1 MLKWT
6 DKQRE
11 YLNKANHRWN
21 FKVGAVRS
29 GKTFQDKEDMI
40 PRRIRERIGKDG
52 LVVLIGVTEA
62 TVERNVLRPM
72 RDKFGV
78 ELVGNISKNKV
89 MLFGEE
95 CYVLGAEK
103 INQVSK
109 IQGASF
115 KYVYGDE
122 VAKWNKEV
130 FDMVKSR
137 LDQDYSCFDGTCNPE
152 QKNHWLKEFLDSG
165 ADIYMQHYTIDDN
178 TFLSQS
184 FKENLKKEYKGTVLY
199 NRYILGLWCNAEG
212 LIYRTFADNPDKYKW
227 TKMKLDEKGKE
238 TDKYDLPAG
247 YTIIGIDYGGTK
259 SGQAFVATRISY
271 DFTKIIVLASEKH
284 MGDID
289 PDKLKELELQF
300 ILKVMYKYNTEV
312 DYILPD
318 NEEVVLIRGLR
329 NACESKGIY
338 ATVRGCNK
346 ESVNDRIDCERTMI
360 AYGMF
365 FYIEEECETLV
376 EALESALW
384 NDKPSKKDNK
394 DERLDDFT
402 TDIDSLDAFEY
413 SFERYITQINDV
425 VEVRRDT

>member
-11 YLNKANHRWN
+11 YLQKATHRWN

-40 PRRIRERIGKDG
+40 PRRIRERAGKDG
-52 LVVLIGVTEA
+52 LVVIIGVTEA
-62 TVERNVLRPM
+62 TIERNVLRPM

-89 MLFGEE
+89 WLFGEE
-95 CYVLGAEK
+95 CYALGAEK
-103 INQVSK
+103 VNQVSK

-152 QKNHWLKEFLDSG
+152 QKNHWLKEFLDSD
-165 ADIYMQHYTIDDN
+165 ADIYIQHYTIDDN

-212 LIYRTFADNPDKYKW
+212 LIYRTFADNPKKYVW
-227 TKMKLDEKGKE
+227 TKKKIDKNGKE
-238 TDKYDLPAG
+238 TDKYDLPNG

-271 DFTKIIVLASEKH
+271 DFTKVIALASERH
-284 MGDID
+284 TGDID

-300 ILKVMYKYNTEV
+300 ILKVMYKYDLTI
-312 DYILPD
+312 DDIFPD
-318 NEEVVLIRGLR
+318 NEESVLIRGLR

-338 ATVRGCNK
+338 STVRGCIK
-346 ESVNDRIDCERTMI
+346 EPVNDRIDCERTMI

-384 NDKPSKKDNK
+384 SDKPSKENK

-402 TDIDSLDAFEY
+402 TDIDTLDAFEY

-425 VEVRRDT
+425 VEIRREA